1 MIDFSNKLTISKPDL
16 PDLDEYVELLRDIWG
31 RRYITNFG
39 NYHQQLETGL
49 RTHLGCKNL
58 SLFCNGTVALQVGL
72 QALELS
78 GEVITTPF
86 TFPATTHAIHWNHCE
101 PVFCDIDPQSFC
113 LDPAKLEAC
122 ITPATSA
129 ILPVHV
135 YGHPCDVEA
144 IQAIADAHGL
154 KVLYDAAHAF
164 DVKFQDGR
172 SILEFGDISMLSFHA
187 TKVFNTVEG
196 GALVT
201 GDSGLKERID
211 SLRNFGIVDEVTVLG
226 PGTNGKMNELSAAY
240 GLLVLKFIEKAIALR
255 GAVDSRYRENLKGIG
270 GLKIPPLPAGTVHNF
285 SYVPII
291 VEPSFGMSRDEIF
304 ARLVK
309 QNILARPYFYP
320 LTSNVGSYTR
330 LQSAAEANLPVAN
343 AVARSVLCLP
353 IYSTLTMSDVDRI
366 CSILA
371 DLRLAT

>member
-1 MIDFSNKLTISKPDL
+1 MIDFKNKLTISKPDL
-16 PDLDEYVELLRDIWG
+16 PDFDEYVELLRDIWEQ
-31 RRYITNFG
+31 RYITNFG
-39 NYHQQLETGL
+39 KYHRQLETAL
-49 RTHLGCKNL
+49 RTHLGCQNL
-58 SLFCNGTVALQVGL
+58 SLFCNGTIALQVGL

-78 GEVITTPF
+78 GEIITTPF

-101 PVFCDIDPQSFC
+101 PVFCDIDPESFC

-164 DVKFQDGR
+164 DVKFEDGR
-172 SILEFGDISMLSFHA
+172 SILDFGDISMLSFHA

-201 GDSGLKERID
+201 GDPGLKARID
-211 SLRNFGIVDEVTVLG
+211 SLLNFGIVDEVTVLG

-240 GLLVLKFIEKAIALR
+240 GLLVLKFMEKAIALR
-255 GAVDSRYRENLKGIG
+255 GAVDSRYRENLKGID
-270 GLKIPPLPAGTVHNF
+270 GLKIPSLPAGTIHNF
-285 SYVPII
+285 SYFPII
-291 VEPSFGMSRDEIF
+291 VEPSFGISRDELF

-309 QNILARPYFYP
+309 QDILARPYFYP
-320 LTSNVGSYTR
+320 LTSNVGDYRR
-330 LQSAAEANLPVAN
+330 LPSAAEANLPVAN
-343 AVARSVLCLP
+343 AAARSVLCLP
-353 IYSTLTMSDVDRI
+353 IYPTLAMSDVDRI
-366 CSILA
+366 CSILS
-371 DLRLAT
+371 DLRPDR